1 MDIEKIAVATVILE
15 VGKYPQLQSHINT
28 GDKEPIWDGHICVYK
43 EGSKNNTNKDFIG
56 RISVQ
61 VKGKK
66 VKKLSNGNSKYRIA
80 VEYLKAYQKEK
91 SGTLLLVVE
100 IVSPEETKLFYTN
113 LLPVDLNNILKKVK
127 VNQKTVTIDINPI
140 KEKSTPSL
148 KMVCRYFLKNSQLQI
163 CSKIKSIEEIKN
175 IKEITCPLI
184 AQEQLEISYLFNN
197 DFYYYVQVK
206 ENDDLYVLDVV
217 GPIRTA
223 ITNKKASIRVKDKE
237 YYKTIEIK
245 KTKDDENIKFGKS
258 TQMST
263 KTNKINYKITGNIY
277 ERIRDVEFIIKLLK
291 NKEFTINNKLI
302 TLVDSEYEQDII
314 KFEKELIALN
324 KMRNILEKFNIIF
337 DNDLEQLD
345 RKSIDNLCLLIQ
357 LNDGVLHKDV
367 KEMQVYV
374 IEIADISIAFFIT
387 VDSKKKVHL
396 NNYFG
401 DLEDK
406 MIVHCVYKD
415 NSIRISPYINLTE
428 KELTTCSNVN
438 VDIMRKSFDKYEPKN
453 EGMCEKYILFML
465 ELIKVYDKTG
475 DLKWL
480 EFAKYI
486 NDKNKKFSQQPIYK
500 MNEIQMIKRRRKL
513 ALKEKEELYEIRET
527 QRENVMIQCAIAI
540 LLDNQ
545 SDYERYFNMLDD
557 ESKEIFKQFPIYNI
571 APRSSDI

>member
-1 MDIEKIAVATVILE
+1 MEKRILE
-15 VGKYPQLQSHINT
+15 TKHLEIDYYPLYI
-28 GDKEPIWDGHICVYK
+28 GLAI
-43 EGSKNNTNKDFIG
+43 DF
-56 RISVQ
+56 
-61 VKGKK
+61 
-66 VKKLSNGNSKYRIA
+66 
-80 VEYLKAYQKEK
+80 
-91 SGTLLLVVE
+91 
-100 IVSPEETKLFYTN
+100 
-113 LLPVDLNNILKKVK
+113 
-127 VNQKTVTIDINPI
+127 
-140 KEKSTPSL
+140 TPSL

-206 ENDDLYVLDVV
+206 ENDDLYVLDGV

-374 IEIADISIAFFIT
+374 IEIADISIVFFIT